1 VIDPAEKAAADYL
14 LSLPKEDRTA
24 AEQRINQ
31 MLKAA
36 MPPDEAAPTI
46 PVRTLEDFL
55 KVPIEMPPFF
65 VSNGVVIEKELT
77 VTIAR
82 GGKGKTTLA
91 MNRMV
96 RWAAGLPLF
105 DTLPDYLAPEED
117 FKEKGL
123 RILMIENEGV
133 AYFQQKNFGT
143 LLQHALE
150 TPEQRA
156 LAMDN
161 ILIWGD
167 AGYSGLKIDVDA
179 DLELIDRAVA
189 KHEPHIVIME
199 PFRGLWGGEENDAT
213 EMEKVLDRMVQLAT
227 ANSCAVMLSHHS
239 NKSEAG
245 ETGEWMNASRG
256 SGVMEGK
263 AAVMEVVRSVRGG
276 KQTEISWPKTR
287 YSTAHD
293 PVRVKFEEETW
304 MLHHIDEEIA
314 GAEVM
319 SVMGDLPQ
327 EWCSIDELVEET
339 GDTKAKISDTLKQLT
354 KEDRIIRGKADA
366 EHKGGKFRL
375 AVKTDTEKKGRL
387 SI

>member
-1 VIDPAEKAAADYL
+1 MIDPAEKATAEYL
-14 LSLPKEDRTA
+14 LSLTKEDRNA
-24 AEQRINQ
+24 AELRINQ
-31 MLKAA
+31 ILKAA
-36 MPPDEAAPTI
+36 QPPDEAAPTI
-46 PVRTLEDFL
+46 PVHTLEDFL
-55 KVPIEMPPFF
+55 KVPIIKPPFF
-65 VSNGVVIEKELT
+65 ISNGVVIEKELT

-105 DTLPDYLAPEED
+105 DSLPDYLAPERD
-117 FKEKGL
+117 FQKEGL

-133 AYFQQKNFGT
+133 AYFQQRNFGT

-167 AGYSGLKIDVDA
+167 AGYSGLKIDVDG
-179 DLELIDRAVA
+179 DLELINRAVD
-189 KHEPHIVIME
+189 KHRPHIVIME

-213 EMEKVLDRMVQLAT
+213 EMESVLDKMVQLAT
-227 ANSCAVMLSHHS
+227 NNACAVMLSHHS

-276 KQTEISWPKTR
+276 KQTELSWPKTR
-287 YSTAHD
+287 YSTAHE
-293 PVRVKFEEETW
+293 PVRVKFDEDTW
-304 MLHHIDEEIA
+304 MLHHIDEEI
-314 GAEVM
+314 
-319 SVMGDLPQ
+319 MGKEIIEKMDELPQ

-339 GDTKAKISDTLKQLT
+339 GDTKVKISDTLKQLV
-354 KEDRIIRGKADA
+354 KEDRVIRGKADT
-366 EHKGGKFRL
+366 EHKGGKYRL
-375 AVKTDTEKKGRL
+375 AVKTDTEQKGRL

>member
-1 VIDPAEKAAADYL
+1 
-14 LSLPKEDRTA
+14 
-24 AEQRINQ
+24 
-31 MLKAA
+31 
-36 MPPDEAAPTI
+36 
-46 PVRTLEDFL
+46 
-55 KVPIEMPPFF
+55 
-65 VSNGVVIEKELT
+65 
-77 VTIAR
+77 
-82 GGKGKTTLA
+82 
-91 MNRMV
+91 
-96 RWAAGLPLF
+96 
-105 DTLPDYLAPEED
+105 
-117 FKEKGL
+117 
-123 RILMIENEGV
+123 V
-133 AYFQQKNFGT
+133 AYFQQRNFGT

-156 LAMDN
+156 TAMEN

-213 EMEKVLDRMVQLAT
+213 EMERVLDRMVQLAT

-319 SVMGDLPQ
+319 SVMGELPQ

-339 GDTKAKISDTLKQLT
+339 GDTKTKISDTLKQLA